1 MGVDQSTD
9 TLTLTY
15 TFTYPHPHTPTPSR
29 TLTDTLTLKI
39 VVGIVGPVKSSESH
53 VVAPFTEKV
62 AIPMISHAARDSKL
76 PDR

>member
-1 MGVDQSTD
+1 MGVNQSTD

-29 TLTDTLTLKI
+29 TLTLKI